1 MQTAR
6 YQAVPSKSTSPRVGG
21 FVASFSCGKE
31 ATRRGL
37 VFPRGD
43 EATLVSLR
51 RDEATLVFQRENEAP
66 PRLPARGTR
75 RRLVFPRGNE
85 ASFSREL
92 PNDKW
97 NVFVGPDRGP
107 PAVPENPR
115 LRGEDHGWHEEGDL
129 LRPWVRQTDR
139 GRRSAMTDVAA
150 EGRCRIRTV
159 FASEVGSS

>member
-1 MQTAR
+1 MELAEQLRLQAR
-6 YQAVPSKSTSPRVGG
+6 VI
-21 FVASFSCGKE
+21 
-31 ATRRGL
+31 
-37 VFPRGD
+37 GD
-43 EATLVSLR
+43 MALHFL
-51 RDEATLVFQRENEAP
+51 
-66 PRLPARGTR
+66 
-75 RRLVFPRGNE
+75 
-85 ASFSREL
+85 L